1 MITNVTII
9 STNINKGI
17 LNNYK
22 NYHIIDSSFNY
33 EELLQYKNV
42 IFFNVLS
49 NLESEN
55 IKKLYEYLRF
65 NNINFI
71 NLTNNVE
78 EVMYTDYLVVYDKE
92 KVLIEGNTIEVL
104 KNEKLLRR
112 LGIKIPFIIDLS
124 LLLKDYNLINKI
136 YLDKESL
143 VGDLWK

>member
-22 NYHIIDSSFNY
+22 NYHIIYSSFNY